1 MSSNVIRLSRPVIH
15 PEVREIRK
23 VIPMPN
29 LFTIILNAY
38 KKKQD
43 ELKQR
48 KIKILTDAVYKYF
61 LDLFQNQEFKK
72 WESEIDIP
80 DFLKRKQ
87 RERQAQEETSKAMMK
102 VINDNRVD
110 ECFKAYKK
118 YLKQQNRG

>member
-72 WESEIDIP
+72 CLSQDVVP
-80 DFLKRKQ
+80 CYFL
-87 RERQAQEETSKAMMK
+87 
-102 VINDNRVD
+102 
-110 ECFKAYKK
+110 
-118 YLKQQNRG
+118 